1 MINDIGAK
9 LIDSIEDAAS
19 ATRKLWYAILSE
31 LPNASNSTTSVVLYL
46 VQSTDVIATDGKTKL
61 RRTPKLMV
69 CFCTTSNILG
79 IEWLEQSAKEKRA
92 LDPHDFLL
100 LNDRE
105 AENTYNFKLSDS
117 FKNGAIARAERG
129 GVLGGWHVYIC
140 AGVAGNKAPSTK
152 ELKLIVEA
160 AGAVMLHSLAE
171 KKVIDPTKTIIITSD
186 PALKSQLKER
196 GIERVASMGGRICTT
211 TWLFQTM
218 ITQSF
223 ADDNDEDKKIG
234 HRSKRKAATKSPPSA
249 RKRRK

>member
-1 MINDIGAK
+1 MISVPRL
-9 LIDSIEDAAS
+9 LILLKMRQVQHVSCGMLFSLNCQMCQTQPVIS
-19 ATRKLWYAILSE
+19 SYH
-31 LPNASNSTTSVVLYL
+31 

-61 RRTPKLMV
+61 RRTPKLMI
-69 CFCTTSNILG
+69 CFCKTSNILG
-79 IEWLEQSAKEKRA
+79 IEWLEQSAKERKA
-92 LDPHDFLL
+92 LEPQDFLL

-140 AGVAGNKAPSTK
+140 AGVAGNKAPSTQ

-160 AGAVMLHSLAE
+160 AGASMLYSLAE

-186 PALKSQLKER
+186 PAHKSQLKER
-196 GIERVASMGGRICTT
+196 GIDRVISMGGRICTT

-223 ADDNDEDKKIG
+223 ADGVSNDRDKKIG
-234 HRSKRKAATKSPPSA
+234 HRSKRKAATKSPSSA

>member
-1 MINDIGAK
+1 M
-9 LIDSIEDAAS
+9 
-19 ATRKLWYAILSE
+19 
-31 LPNASNSTTSVVLYL
+31 TSVPRLLILLKMRQVQHVSCGMLFFL
-46 VQSTDVIATDGKTKL
+46 NCQMCQTQPIMSSFIQSTDVIATDGKTKL
-61 RRTPKLMV
+61 RRTPKLMI
-69 CFCTTSNILG
+69 CFCKTSNILG
-79 IEWLEQSAKEKRA
+79 IEWLEQSAKEQKA

-100 LNDRE
+100 LSDRE
-105 AENTYNFKLSDS
+105 AESTYNFNLSDS
-117 FKNGAIARAERG
+117 FKNGAIARKERG

-160 AGAVMLHSLAE
+160 AGAAMLYSLAE

-186 PALKSQLKER
+186 PAHKSQLKER

-223 ADDNDEDKKIG
+223 ADGNDKDKKIG
-234 HRSKRKAATKSPPSA
+234 LRSKRKAATKSPNE